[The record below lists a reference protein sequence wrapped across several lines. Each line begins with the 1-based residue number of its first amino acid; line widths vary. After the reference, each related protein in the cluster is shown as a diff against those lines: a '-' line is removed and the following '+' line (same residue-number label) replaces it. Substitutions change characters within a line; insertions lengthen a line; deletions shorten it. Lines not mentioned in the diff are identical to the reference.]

1 MAVMRVNPNRM
12 ELMRLKN
19 QLKTARRG
27 HKLLKDKRDELM
39 RQFLILVKENAALR
53 RRVEELLRNAG
64 GELMLAAVSM
74 PQPVIETAL
83 FSGRSG
89 LSCQMRVDNVMS
101 VRVPEFIFEDT
112 KITANQLPYSLS
124 GTTGELD
131 QAIGALQQ
139 ALPAMIELAN
149 IEKKTQLMADEIES
163 TRRRVNSLEHRLIPD
178 LEDTIRSI
186 TMKMDENER
195 GNLTRLMKVKDLIL
209 ERELQARRRQLD
221 RSNSES

>member
-39 RQFLILVKENAALR
+39 RQFLILVGENAKLR
-53 RRVEELLRNAG
+53 REVEHLLRVANA
-64 GELMLAAVSM
+64 EMLLASVSM
-74 PQPVIETAL
+74 QQPVIETAL
-83 FSGRSG
+83 FSGQSG
-89 LSCQMRVDNVMS
+89 LAVEMKVENVMS
-101 VRVPEFIFEDT
+101 VRVPDFQYQESRLSTD
-112 KITANQLPYSLS
+112 QLPYSLTS
-124 GTTGELD
+124 TTGELD
-131 QAIGALQQ
+131 QAIVALQKV
-139 ALPAMIELAN
+139 LPRMIELAN
-149 IEKKTQLMADEIES
+149 IEKKTQLMADEIEK

-209 ERELQARRRQLD
+209 ERELRNRKRKQEQA
-221 RSNSES
+221 